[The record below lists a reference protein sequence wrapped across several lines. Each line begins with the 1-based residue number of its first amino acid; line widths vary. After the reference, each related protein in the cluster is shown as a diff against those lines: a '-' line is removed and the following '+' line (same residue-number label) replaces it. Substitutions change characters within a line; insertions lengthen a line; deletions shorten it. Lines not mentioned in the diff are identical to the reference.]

1 MSKQQ
6 TSAPAHSIIEIKTT
20 VTYKDEALESAVRID
35 SNEIAQRILK
45 EGPEATNKSIASALQ
60 ALYNKTNDNFKS
72 VVNK

>member
-6 TSAPAHSIIEIKTT
+6 TPALADSIIEVKTT
-20 VTYKDEALESAVRID
+20 VTYKGEALESAVRINAD
-35 SNEIAQRILK
+35 EIAQKVINQ
-45 EGPEATNKSIASALQ
+45 GPDSTNKSIANALQ

>member
-6 TSAPAHSIIEIKTT
+6 TPALAHNIIEIKTT

>member
-6 TSAPAHSIIEIKTT
+6 TSAPAHNIIEIKTT

>member
-6 TSAPAHSIIEIKTT
+6 TPALAHNIIEIKTT

-60 ALYNKTNDNFKS
+60 DLYNKNNDNFKS

>member
-6 TSAPAHSIIEIKTT
+6 TPAHNAIEIKTT
-20 VTYKDEALESAVRID
+20 VTYKGDALESAIRID
-35 SNEIAQRILK
+35 SDEIAQRILK
-45 EGPEATNKSIASALQ
+45 EGPESTNKSIAAALQ

>member
-6 TSAPAHSIIEIKTT
+6 TSAPVHNIIEVKTT
-20 VTYKDEALESAVRID
+20 VTYKDEALESAIRID
-35 SNEIAQRILK
+35 SDEIAQRILK

>member
-6 TSAPAHSIIEIKTT
+6 TPALAHNFIEVKTT
-20 VTYKDEALESAVRID
+20 VTYKDEALESAIRID
-35 SNEIAQRILK
+35 SDEIAQRILK
-45 EGPEATNKSIASALQ
+45 EGPEVTNKSIASALQ

>member
-6 TSAPAHSIIEIKTT
+6 TPALAHNIIEIKTT

-45 EGPEATNKSIASALQ
+45 EGPEATNKSIAAALQ
-60 ALYNKTNDNFKS
+60 SLYNKTNDNFKS

>member
-6 TSAPAHSIIEIKTT
+6 TPALPNNIVEVKTT
-20 VTYKDEALESAVRID
+20 VTYKGEALESAIRINAD
-35 SNEIAQRILK
+35 EIAQRILS
-45 EGPEATNKSIASALQ
+45 EGPESTNKSIAAALQ

>member
-6 TSAPAHSIIEIKTT
+6 TPALAHNIIEIKTT

-45 EGPEATNKSIASALQ
+45 EGSEATNKSIASALQ

>member
-6 TSAPAHSIIEIKTT
+6 TPALAHNIIEIKTT

-45 EGPEATNKSIASALQ
+45 EGSEATNKAIASALQ